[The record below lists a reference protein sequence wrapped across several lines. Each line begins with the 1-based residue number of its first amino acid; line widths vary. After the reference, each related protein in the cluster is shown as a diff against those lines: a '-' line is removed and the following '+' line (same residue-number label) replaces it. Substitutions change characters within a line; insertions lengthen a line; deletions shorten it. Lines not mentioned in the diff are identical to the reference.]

1 MPRLRPLFASSQ
13 FRAHLN
19 PFLRHRCVAS
29 TSSTSTSSPSVTG
42 PTIFAPAT
50 ARGKAAISI
59 LRVSGPEA
67 LTVWHQCTAPPHA
80 KPKPMRHHHHLLLDP
95 PERKAMLRKI
105 VHPRSREVLDQ
116 GIVIY
121 FPAHS
126 ALTSQPTL
134 ELHTHGSPALL
145 QLLINILPTLSK
157 SFRIAEPGEFT
168 RLAFESGKMDLTQVE
183 GIRDLVDAHTE
194 TQRTLAARQANVRCR
209 DQIGLFMPTR
219 RVNPTELTL
228 TLSSR
233 TWFQGQTRKV
243 YDAMRA
249 QIIEATA
256 LVEALIDF
264 GEDEGISEE
273 VFEQARD
280 KVKQLRDRIAQ
291 SLADGR
297 RGEIIRSGIQLAI
310 IGAPNAGKSS
320 LLNWLAQREAA
331 IVASTPGTTRDIVEL
346 SLDYHGFPIS
356 IADTAG
362 LRSTRDEVESIGIER
377 GMQKAREADVKL
389 CVLSLPAILQAGDK
403 TVIDPL
409 TLDLIDASTIVV
421 LNKIDTVQPT
431 DAQLASVRSAL
442 SSTSW
447 GSTMSSEKLWQ
458 VSVKTGHGLR
468 ELGDGLK
475 EVLKR
480 KFDLPEDA
488 DDIPLVTHA
497 RHRHHL
503 QECYTSLETFLMLEA
518 ADIVSAAEELRY
530 AVFAL
535 GKISGA
541 VDTEEILG
549 EIFSGFCIGK

>member
-1 MPRLRPLFASSQ
+1 MPRLRPPFPLSQ
-13 FRAHLN
+13 LRTQLE
-19 PFLRHRCVAS
+19 PLLRHRS
-29 TSSTSTSSPSVTG
+29 TATSSPTGSG

-59 LRVSGPEA
+59 LRISGPEA
-67 LTVWHQCTAPPHA
+67 LTVWHQCTEPPHL
-80 KPKPMRHHHHLLLDP
+80 KPPGKRSSSHNP
-95 PERKAMLRKI
+95 PERKAILRKI
-105 VHPRSREVLDQ
+105 LHPQSREVLDH

-145 QLLINILPTLSK
+145 QLLIDVLPTLSK

-168 RLAFESGKMDLTQVE
+168 RLAFESGKMDLTEVE

-194 TQRTLAARQANVRCR
+194 GQRTLAARQANASDVE
-209 DQIGLFMPTR
+209 IT
-219 RVNPTELTL
+219 
-228 TLSSR
+228 
-233 TWFQGQTRKV
+233 GQTRKV
-243 YDAMRA
+243 YEGMRA

-264 GEDEGISEE
+264 GEDEGISED
-273 VFEQARD
+273 VFQQARD

-310 IGAPNAGKSS
+310 IGAPNAGKT
-320 LLNWLAQREAA
+320 QREAA

-346 SLDYHGFPIS
+346 SLDYHGFPIT

-362 LRSTRDEVESIGIER
+362 LRKTHDEVEGIGIAR
-377 GMQKAREADVKL
+377 ALQKARAADVKL
-389 CVLSLPAILQAGDK
+389 CVLSLPAILEAGDK
-403 TVIDPL
+403 AIIDPL
-409 TLDLIDASTIVV
+409 ALNLIDASTIVV
-421 LNKIDTVQPT
+421 LNKADALKPT
-431 DAQLASVRSAL
+431 ETQLAYVRSAL
-442 SSTSW
+442 ASTSW
-447 GSTMSSEKLWQ
+447 GSGSTKTLWQ
-458 VSVKTGHGLR
+458 VSLKTR
-468 ELGDGLK
+468 DGLK
-475 EVLKR
+475 ELGDELRKVLKDR
-480 KFDLPEDA
+480 FDLPEDA

-497 RHRHHL
+497 RHRYHL
-503 QECYTSLETFLMLEA
+503 QECHTSLETFLSLEA
-518 ADIVSAAEELRY
+518 GDIVSAAEELRY

-535 GKISGA
+535 SKISGA

-549 EIFSGFCIGK
+549 QIFSGFCIGK